1 MKNFLKSGLA
11 LMAAALV
18 LSGCNCFK
26 SMVKNVEDVK
36 ATCNP
41 EVLTLRGNAVTAN
54 YKVEFPAKYFSKKA
68 MLKFTP
74 ILINEAGEELAAAPT
89 FAQGEK
95 VSENYTVISKANG
108 GAVESTVSFPY
119 DAKFRKSKL
128 VLRVEA
134 KCAKDVDYLKVYDY
148 EIAQGISTVQA
159 LADNY
164 AQMAVAKD
172 NFQRV
177 TTISQDAK
185 IMFLINRFNV
195 RNNQLN
201 TEEIKALEEFIRANT
216 GVERRTVSDV
226 YTKSYAS
233 PDGPLAFNNKLSQDR
248 GRATQTAVS
257 KKFKKDKMP
266 VAPKFD
272 VEALGEDWEGFK
284 ELVEGSDIRDK
295 ELILQVLQ
303 MYNDPEKRDQEIQNM
318 SAAFEVLAEKI
329 LPELRRSKLV
339 VNVDVEGKT
348 DEELRE
354 AVRNDVSSLNL
365 EEMLFAATLFEDVDT
380 KIKVY
385 KAAADKYNDA
395 RAWNNYAVA
404 LVEKEGKITNDAT
417 AALVKAAQ
425 IDNAS
430 NDIIVNLGIAAMA
443 EGDMEDAKKCF
454 AIATEDAAYNMGL
467 VNLAEGNYAEAAKAL
482 NGYNRAVAEVC
493 NGNLTAAKAALE
505 GDNSA
510 EADYLRAVI
519 AAREGN
525 EEVAAKNIQ
534 SAIAK
539 NPELEKVAKE
549 DVEFAKFQK

>member
-1 MKNFLKSGLA
+1 MKNFLKSGLT
-11 LMAAALV
+11 LLAAALV

-26 SMVKNVEDVK
+26 SMVRNVEDVK
-36 ATCNP
+36 VTCTP
-41 EVLTLRGNAVTAN
+41 EVLTLKGNSVTAM
-54 YKVEFPAKYFSKKA
+54 YTVTFPEKYFDKKA

-74 ILINEAGEELAAAPT
+74 VLINNAGEELAAAPE

-108 GAVESTVSFPY
+108 GSINATVVFPY
-119 DAKFRKSKL
+119 DAKFKQSKL

-134 KCAKDVDYLKVYDY
+134 KCANDVDYLKVV
-148 EIAQGISTVQA
+148 ELAIAEGISTVQQ
-159 LADNY
+159 LANNY
-164 AQMAVAKD
+164 AEMPIAKD

-177 TTISQDAK
+177 TTISQDAN
-185 IMFLINRFNV
+185 IMFLINKFNV
-195 RNNQLN
+195 RSNQLN
-201 TEEIKALEEFIRANT
+201 SDEIKALQDFIIANN
-216 GVERRTVSDV
+216 GDERRTISDV

-266 VAPKFD
+266 VEPKFD

-284 ELVEGSDIRDK
+284 ELVENSNIQDK

-303 MYNDPEKRDQEIQNM
+303 VYGDPEKRDQEIKNM
-318 SAAFEVLAEKI
+318 SAAFEALAEKI

-339 VNVDVEGKT
+339 VNVDVQGKT
-348 DEELRE
+348 DEELKD
-354 AVRNDVSSLNL
+354 AVNNDISSLNL
-365 EEMLFAATLFEDVDT
+365 EEMLFAATLFEDNAT
-380 KIKVY
+380 KVKVY

-404 LVEKEGKITNDAT
+404 LVEEAGKMTEAAKE
-417 AALVKAAQ
+417 ALAKAAKL
-425 IDNAS
+425 DSS
-430 NDIIVNLGIAAMA
+430 NSDILTNVGVVALSEGNL
-443 EGDMEDAKKCF
+443 EDAKKLF
-454 AIATEDAAYNMGL
+454 AESEYNKGL
-467 VNLAEGNYAEAAKAL
+467 VAMAEGNYADAAKSL
-482 NGYNRAVAEVC
+482 KGYNRAVAEVC
-493 NGNLTAAKAALE
+493 NGNLAAAKTALE

-525 EEVAAKNIQ
+525 ATAVKENLAK
-534 SAIAK
+534 AISK
-539 NPELEKVAKE
+539 NPELEKVSKE
-549 DVEFAKFQK
+549 DVEFAKFQ